1 MAYLLQGTRLD
12 TVKKFVNSVYVLEC
26 VHVPHVI
33 ARDGT
38 RVIKQKVS
46 NIWKSTSSP
55 NSYGIPG
62 WPDLLLIQQP
72 CMSSSEWLAWLKWA
86 GTERSFVL
94 FMTSL
99 RCSLRRSTNLYPVS
113 QMYIVDRHLVRNR
126 KQTMLSVIDARKMS
140 PAVNMPFGCC
150 NGGWIADNVVF
161 CLSCTKCPSAMYI
174 GETGCRLALYPKDG
188 SIAETSVKTLLNS
201 VDFTTFK

>member
-1 MAYLLQGTRLD
+1 MRQKLCIVYGQSKSSVRSTAIFFFSILLDTHDIRVNLKVIKSTLFKRVLTDVSAMAYLLQGTRLD

-113 QMYIVDRHLVRNR
+113 QMYIVDRNLVRNR
-126 KQTMLSVIDARKMS
+126 K
-140 PAVNMPFGCC
+140 
-150 NGGWIADNVVF
+150 
-161 CLSCTKCPSAMYI
+161 
-174 GETGCRLALYPKDG
+174 
-188 SIAETSVKTLLNS
+188 
-201 VDFTTFK
+201 